1 MKRVLLSLCVL
12 LLALAAWVLVDNY
25 GDGVDTTSALTTPA
39 SPELVA
45 QGAYLARAGN
55 CVSCHTAPGDAPYA
69 GGRALPTPFGTVYAS
84 NLTSDAATGLGTWNA
99 QHFWR
104 ALHHGRSKDGR
115 LLAPVFPYNHTSVI
129 TRADS
134 DALFAFFQ
142 SLAPVARA
150 TPAHELRWPFGTQ
163 AAFAVWRSLY
173 FKPATFEANVHQS
186 AEWNRGAYLV
196 QGLGHCAACHSARDA
211 LGASGALDDLSG
223 GTLPGVNWYAPS
235 LLHAQETDLA
245 HMPQAEVVRLLKTGR
260 SAHAW
265 VSGPMGEVVQ
275 NSTQYLH
282 DDDVRAIAIYL
293 QSRAQQALTEGAEPG
308 ASAPSPKAPAPSRQ
322 ATARSVANGA
332 TVYKDHCAQCHGE
345 QGLGQA
351 DAYPALAGNRA
362 VQMPN
367 ITNLVQTLTYGGF
380 SPATQA
386 QPQPYGMPPFVLTLS
401 DRDMADVLTHIR
413 QQWGNH
419 APTVTEFDVTRVR
432 VLQTH

>member
-1 MKRVLLSLCVL
+1 MKRLFLVLCALM
-12 LLALAAWVLVDNY
+12 LALAAWVVFDNFA
-25 GDGVDTTSALTTPA
+25 DGVDTQASAMPLPVPEPA
-39 SPELVA
+39 AAAERVA

-55 CVSCHTAPGDAPYA
+55 CVSCHTAAGDAPYA
-69 GGRALPTPFGTVYAS
+69 GGRALATPFGKVYAS

-115 LLAPVFPYNHTSVI
+115 LLAPVFPYNHTSLI

-134 DALFAFFQ
+134 DAMFAFFQ

-163 AAFAVWRSLY
+163 AAFAVWRSMY
-173 FKPATFEANVHQS
+173 FKPATFQADAQQS

-223 GTLPGVNWYAPS
+223 GVMPGVNWYAPS
-235 LLHAQETDLA
+235 LLSVQETNLA
-245 HMPQAEVVRLLKTGR
+245 HTPQADIVRLLKTGR
-260 SAHAW
+260 APHAW
-265 VSGPMGEVVQ
+265 IGGPMAEVVQ
-275 NSTQYLH
+275 NSTQYLR
-282 DDDVRAIAIYL
+282 DDDVSAMASYL
-293 QSRAQQALTEGAEPG
+293 QSRAQQALREKSEPD
-308 ASAPSPKAPAPSRQ
+308 AAAPSRK
-322 ATARSVANGA
+322 ASLRSVENGA
-332 TVYKDHCAQCHGE
+332 AVYKDHCAQCHGD
-345 QGLGQA
+345 QGQGKA

-413 QQWGNH
+413 QQWGNQ
-419 APTVTEFDVTRVR
+419 APTATEFDVNRVR
-432 VLQTH
+432 VLQAH